1 MLHHIRIRFRNAQGT
16 QKINKKKKNVKRNSE
31 WIETN
36 CHGSPVARTKMTFFK
51 IDVCLIVRFAF
62 FASHY

>member
-1 MLHHIRIRFRNAQGT
+1 MLKEHKKQT
-16 QKINKKKKNVKRNSE
+16 KKKNVKSNSE